1 MIREITMKRKWL
13 AFGIILLFAGTYIIP
28 AAAQNTQ
35 KQSSRGEW
43 LYVGG
48 SGPGNYTRIQDAIN
62 ESSDGDTVFVYD
74 DSSPYL
80 ENILID
86 KSISVVGE
94 DCNSTVILGNSSTDI
109 MNIIGERVN
118 LTGFTIEVT
127 NNDYYFS
134 YLSIDANNT
143 LICNN
148 ILKNITISSGR

>member
-1 MIREITMKRKWL
+1 MDKKPLIGKWL
-13 AFGIILLFAGTYIIP
+13 AIGIILLFVGTCTIP
-28 AAAQNTQ
+28 ASAQNTE
-35 KQSSRGEW
+35 KSQSTSRGNW

-62 ESSDGDTVFVYD
+62 ASSDGDTVFVYD

-109 MNIIGERVN
+109 LTINRERV
-118 LTGFTIEVT
+118 LLSGFTIEISD
-127 NNDYYFS
+127 DYP
-134 YLSIDANNT
+134 T
-143 LICNN
+143 E
-148 ILKNITISSGR
+148 